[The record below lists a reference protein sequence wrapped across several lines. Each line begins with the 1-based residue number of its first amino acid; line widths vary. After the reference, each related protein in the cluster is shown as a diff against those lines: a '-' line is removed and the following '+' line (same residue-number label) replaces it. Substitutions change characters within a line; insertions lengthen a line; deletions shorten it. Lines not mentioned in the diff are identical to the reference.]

1 MRRAATIALVAAV
14 RHRVELRRRRD
25 HPQLGLAVFLGAAVG
40 TLFVVGSLP
49 IPYYEAFWPEP
60 GAFHYGTL
68 VADEP
73 DRVLVRARE
82 IAAIALVVIAGLA
95 GLSATTSEDWDSPP
109 VELLTAVP
117 LPTAI
122 LGVLGDELLES
133 SWFVVPVAVAGSL
146 AFAAGTGQPVVLV
159 GVLFGSLV
167 IVATGLVIGTAIGI
181 GTRAAIRGSPRLY
194 RSRNA
199 VGFVALFVTFVGLV
213 ASRTAGGALARTP
226 LGWYGDL
233 LLVTTAGVD
242 ATLAYGVVAT
252 VGSGVSLA
260 AALAVVVVSARVLWF
275 AEVDHDHDHS
285 HEHERDDRSH
295 TPTTETNGVDT
306 ESTASTATDSSVQS
320 PLETTLGHV
329 LSRPTMAVTRATWR
343 RIRRSPNALVFVV
356 LPFAIVGPATANVA
370 IQWPQLVPVL
380 VTLYAA
386 AAVGLGTTLNPIG
399 NERIALPAILTTPT
413 GRRSVLRG
421 HAVAALVPGV
431 PTAVTVA
438 IVAGSV
444 TGYSVGQLAA
454 LVVVAVALTVGG
466 VGVSLGIGS
475 FLPNLK
481 GPTAASLSPPEL
493 YAMVGYLFAMS
504 LLSTP
509 AFAGFAAIG
518 SGNANPS
525 ELPTLPIYGP
535 AFAVVVTVLLAGSVG
550 FAGYRYAARTLD
562 RYEAGGE

>member
-68 VADEP
+68 VTEEP
-73 DRVLVRARE
+73 GRVLARARE
-82 IAAIALVVIAGLA
+82 TAAIALVVITGLA

-117 LPTAI
+117 LPTAV

-133 SWFVVPVAVAGSL
+133 SWFVAPVALAGSL
-146 AFAAGTGQPVVLV
+146 AFGAGTGRLAVFA
-159 GVLFGSLV
+159 GVLLGSAA
-167 IVATGLVIGTAIGI
+167 IVTTGLVTGAAIGL

-194 RSRNA
+194 RARNA
-199 VGFVALFVTFVGLV
+199 LGFVALFVTFVGLV
-213 ASRTAGGALARTP
+213 VSRTAGGVLARTP
-226 LGWYGDL
+226 FGWYGDL
-233 LLVTTAGVD
+233 LLITTPGVD
-242 ATLAYGVVAT
+242 ATVAYGVVALVAT
-252 VGSGVSLA
+252 G
-260 AALAVVVVSARVLWF
+260 AALAVALTVVVASARVLWF
-275 AEVDHDHDHS
+275 AEID
-285 HEHERDDRSH
+285 HEHDSGRAHASGGNSDGTGSEPADTTTSQSSASSSLEAALDR
-295 TPTTETNGVDT
+295 
-306 ESTASTATDSSVQS
+306 
-320 PLETTLGHV
+320 L
-329 LSRPTMAVTRATWR
+329 LSRPTMAVARATWR

-356 LPFAIVGPATANVA
+356 LPFAIVGPATANLA
-370 IQWPQLVPVL
+370 AQWPRLVPVL

-399 NERIALPAILTTPT
+399 NERIALPAILTTPA

-421 HAVAALVPGV
+421 HAVASLVPGV
-431 PTAVTVA
+431 PIAVAVA
-438 IVAGSV
+438 VVAGSAI
-444 TGYSVGQLAA
+444 GYSVGQLAA
-454 LVVVAVALTVGG
+454 LVVVALALTIGG

-481 GPTAASLSPPEL
+481 GPMAASLSPPEL
-493 YAMVGYLFAMS
+493 YAMVGYLFTMS
-504 LLSTP
+504 VLATP
-509 AFAGFAAIG
+509 AFAGFAAG
-518 SGNANPS
+518 GAVNANTNANGLS
-525 ELPTLPIYGP
+525 ALPIAGP
-535 AFAVVVTVLLAGSVG
+535 AFAAVLTILFAGGAG

-562 RYEAGGE
+562 RYEAGDGRRR